1 MIEKEIFMKKY
12 DTPSFVF
19 DLNKINLNINKLKKG
34 MNLLPKYHLCYSTKT
49 NPLRNIVLYMESKG
63 LYAECV
69 SKQEYEY
76 LSKLNISCE
85 KIIFNGPIKTEED
98 LLLAINNNSYINLDS
113 LNEVYFL
120 IDNKEKL
127 KDYERLG
134 LRVNIDLGFNKMI
147 KKIGYKNSRF
157 GFSYE
162 EFDKAIN
169 LLKENDIKVTGLHY
183 HINSNYDIVEV
194 YKYIVRNI
202 KILINKYDLRLKN
215 LNFGGGILRSVEDT
229 DFTKYSKIIIEEF
242 KKEKMDISQY
252 EFFFEPGAALV
263 ANSGMLYSSI
273 MTEKFINDEKYL
285 TLDISKNYFDITNKF
300 GDWKHYRIFMKN
312 RKKAIVR
319 KQIICGFTC
328 MEGDRIF
335 SLNDQFELKKG
346 DIIVFDKVGAYSIC
360 LSSLFI
366 NGFPKLYY
374 ISNNRIVECI
384 KEKTFSEFWV

>member
-76 LSKLNISCE
+76 ISKLNISCE

-202 KILINKYDLRLKN
+202 KILINK
-215 LNFGGGILRSVEDT
+215 LN
-229 DFTKYSKIIIEEF
+229 
-242 KKEKMDISQY
+242 
-252 EFFFEPGAALV
+252 
-263 ANSGMLYSSI
+263 
-273 MTEKFINDEKYL
+273 
-285 TLDISKNYFDITNKF
+285 
-300 GDWKHYRIFMKN
+300 
-312 RKKAIVR
+312 
-319 KQIICGFTC
+319 
-328 MEGDRIF
+328 
-335 SLNDQFELKKG
+335 
-346 DIIVFDKVGAYSIC
+346 
-360 LSSLFI
+360 
-366 NGFPKLYY
+366 
-374 ISNNRIVECI
+374 
-384 KEKTFSEFWV
+384 